1 MHQVNI
7 NILYLLLYLQQT
19 VRISIAESRLEID
32 QCRLLVLYTAAA
44 VDTLGPK
51 KAHKQVIPFTSSVF
65 LLFNKNRKSIK
76 FYSLTDCYN

>member
-32 QCRLLVLYTAAA
+32 QCRLLVLHKAAA

-51 KAHKQVIPFTSSVF
+51 KARKQVIPFTSSVF
-65 LLFNKNRKSIK
+65 GAFRKIIK
-76 FYSLTDCYN
+76 FYSLTDCCN